1 MPRSQPNWVRH
12 PNPSL
17 PIGAKSAPCLVF
29 MARDHP
35 LQSARPV
42 PYEVVRQKMMRA
54 MSTKVVP
61 SHRTS
66 QVPGGISDILA
77 SPQPHRDH
85 LLQFLLGP
93 DACPKFLHRAALKTE
108 NLSSDRQFLNS
119 NTACNPP
126 AKYLNSKGPATPNPG
141 KIHLYV
147 SKSEPAAAPLPG
159 WRRLRPVAPPLWQ
172 QTPKDTESSRP
183 TTIAKKSKAWKT
195 RTLKSDRVRHP
206 TSTSMTTTR
215 KNQRL
220 GNSRS
225 GNFPF

>member
-1 MPRSQPNWVRH
+1 MIDRRASASPGCLIPLFEHKSDGVAGSFIVGAPKRKPSLLTTRVVVPRSQPNWVRH

-119 NTACNPP
+119 NTACNP
-126 AKYLNSKGPATPNPG
+126 L
-141 KIHLYV
+141 L
-147 SKSEPAAAPLPG
+147 
-159 WRRLRPVAPPLWQ
+159 
-172 QTPKDTESSRP
+172 SS
-183 TTIAKKSKAWKT
+183 
-195 RTLKSDRVRHP
+195 
-206 TSTSMTTTR
+206 
-215 KNQRL
+215 
-220 GNSRS
+220 
-225 GNFPF
+225 